1 MPQKSSLVLSLTYC
15 LILMNVPAMAQWNL
29 MGEQF
34 VGGTGD
40 LIGFWERL
48 DISGDGNRI
57 AFGTPNNSDNFPFSG
72 YAKVFEWTGG
82 EWAQLGESF
91 DGVDPFQDEGT
102 GSSVSLDGD
111 GNTFALGISYS
122 PNSSGARVGGVRIYD
137 WDGSEWT
144 QRGAEIEGE
153 GHPDLP
159 GATDVFGGSVNLSA
173 DGNTVIIG
181 AEGNTFE
188 PGILMLQGQVEVY
201 DWDGQ
206 DWVQRGQDIMGLTGS
221 EQFGRVVRISAD
233 GQRAAVASRSRWNAE
248 FTSQVGAVTVFEW
261 NSDANLWQEMGMPL
275 MGAVNDASYGESIS
289 LDGDG
294 TTLAITAKF
303 GLTEVRDWNGAEWVL
318 RGNLDQEEGL
328 LEVSTVSLS
337 ADGDIVGIGDPRYN
351 WSDGRVRV
359 LEWNGNDWELIENIM
374 VPEPDG
380 SALQLFGLTL
390 ALSDNAG
397 RVAVGSGF
405 ANRIEAF
412 EREGF
417 VGFDPQESTEVLV
430 YPNPTSGILNIQ
442 GFEGSA
448 KVELCTSLGEVLYAC
463 ENCTSPF
470 NVDLSRFD
478 RGVYILHVRANVFES
493 TQKIV
498 LQH

>member
-1 MPQKSSLVLSLTYC
+1 MTHRLLFLFCFFLT
-15 LILMNVPAMAQWNL
+15 MGPVTAQWNL
-29 MGEQF
+29 MGDQF
-34 VGGTGD
+34 FGGTGD
-40 LIGFWERL
+40 QLGLWERL

-57 AFGTPNNSDNFPFSG
+57 AFGTLSNSDNFPFSG
-72 YAKVFEWTGG
+72 YAKVFEWTGD

-91 DGVDPFQDEGT
+91 YGVDPFQDEGT

-111 GNTFALGISYS
+111 GSTFALGISYS
-122 PNSSGARVGGVRIYD
+122 PNSSGWRTGGVRIYD

-144 QRGAEIEGE
+144 QRGAQIEGE
-153 GHPDLP
+153 GHPDVP
-159 GATDVFGGSVNLSA
+159 GATDVFGGSVNLSS

-188 PGILMLQGQVEVY
+188 PGVLMLQGQVEVY

-206 DWVQRGQDIMGLTGS
+206 DWVQRGQDLMGLTGS

-233 GQRAAVASRSRWNAE
+233 GERAAVASRSRWNAE

-261 NSDANLWQEMGMPL
+261 NSDANLWEEMGAPL

-294 TTLAITAKF
+294 STVAITAKF
-303 GLTEVRDWNGAEWVL
+303 GLTEVRDWNGTEWVL

-328 LEVSTVSLS
+328 LEVSSVSLS
-337 ADGDIVGIGDPRYN
+337 ANGDIVGIGDPRFN

-380 SALQLFGLTL
+380 AAFQLFGGAL

-397 RVAVGSGF
+397 RVVVGSWF

-417 VGFDPQESTEVLV
+417 VGLETPTQTRLNAH
-430 YPNPTSGILNIQ
+430 PNPTAGRVQLDVNADERWTLRNLQGQHILD
-442 GFEGSA
+442 GRGRDADLGSCA
-448 KVELCTSLGEVLYAC
+448 PGT
-463 ENCTSPF
+463 
-470 NVDLSRFD
+470 
-478 RGVYILHVRANVFES
+478 YILRTEKSAVR
-493 TQKIV
+493 IV
-498 LQH
+498 LQDAPR

>member
-1 MPQKSSLVLSLTYC
+1 
-15 LILMNVPAMAQWNL
+15 

-57 AFGTPNNSDNFPFSG
+57 AFGTPYNSDNFPFSG

-91 DGVDPFQDEGT
+91 YGVDPFQDEGT
-102 GSSVSLDGD
+102 GSSVSLNGD
-111 GNTFALGISYS
+111 GSTFALGISYS
-122 PNSSGARVGGVRIYD
+122 PNSLGARVGGVRIYD
-137 WDGSEWT
+137 WDGSDWT
-144 QRGAEIEGE
+144 QRGAQIEGE
-153 GHPDLP
+153 GHPDDP
-159 GATDVFGGSVNLSA
+159 SATDVFGGSVNLSA

-206 DWVQRGQDIMGLTGS
+206 DWVQRGQDMMGLTGS

-261 NSDANLWQEMGMPL
+261 NSDANLWEELGAPL
-275 MGAVNDASYGESIS
+275 MGAVNAASYGESIS

-294 TTLAITAKF
+294 STLAITAKF
-303 GLTEVRDWNGAEWVL
+303 GLTEVRDWNGTEWVL
-318 RGNLDQEEGL
+318 RGNLDQEQGL

-351 WSDGRVRV
+351 MSDGRVRV
-359 LEWNGNDWELIENIM
+359 LQWNGNDWELIENIM

-380 SALQLFGLTL
+380 SALQLFGVTL

-397 RVAVGSGF
+397 RVAVGSGY

-417 VGFDPQESTEVLV
+417 VGINHLEQAQINT
-430 YPNPTSGILNIQ
+430 YPNPTSGILSVQ

-448 KVELCTSLGEVLYAC
+448 KVELYTVQGQFVYTW
-463 ENCTSPF
+463 ENCASPL
-470 NVDLSRFD
+470 NLDLSCFD
-478 RGVYILHVRANVFES
+478 QGVYILQVKSNAFE
-493 TQKIV
+493 TTKRIV
-498 LQH
+498 LQP

>member
-1 MPQKSSLVLSLTYC
+1 MHRFILLFCFFLT
-15 LILMNVPAMAQWNL
+15 MGSVSAQWNL

-40 LIGFWERL
+40 QLGLWERL
-48 DISGDGNRI
+48 DISGDGNRVV
-57 AFGTPNNSDNFPFSG
+57 FGTLSNSDNFPFSG
-72 YAKVFEWTGG
+72 YAKVFDWTGDEWT
-82 EWAQLGESF
+82 QLGESF
-91 DGVDPFQDEGT
+91 YGVDPFQDEGT
-102 GSSVSLDGD
+102 GSSVSLDVD

-137 WDGSEWT
+137 WDGSDWT
-144 QRGAEIEGE
+144 QRGAQIEGE
-153 GHPDLP
+153 GHPDDP
-159 GATDVFGGSVNLSA
+159 SATDVFGGSVNLSA

-188 PGILMLQGQVEVY
+188 PGILMSQGQVEVY

-261 NSDANLWQEMGMPL
+261 NSDANLWEEMGAPL
-275 MGAVNDASYGESIS
+275 MGAVNAASYGESIS

-294 TTLAITAKF
+294 STLAITAKF
-303 GLTEVRDWNGAEWVL
+303 GLTEVRDWNGTEWVL

-328 LEVSTVSLS
+328 LEVSSVSLS
-337 ADGDIVGIGDPRYN
+337 ANGDIVGIGDPRFN
-351 WSDGRVRV
+351 WNDGRVRV

-380 SALQLFGLTL
+380 AAFQLFGGAL

-397 RVAVGSGF
+397 RVVVGSWF

-417 VGFDPQESTEVLV
+417 VGLETPTQTRLNA
-430 YPNPTSGILNIQ
+430 YPNPTSGRVQLDVNADERWTLRNLQGQHILD
-442 GFEGSA
+442 GRGRDADLGSCA
-448 KVELCTSLGEVLYAC
+448 PGT
-463 ENCTSPF
+463 
-470 NVDLSRFD
+470 
-478 RGVYILHVRANVFES
+478 YILRTEKSAVR
-493 TQKIV
+493 IV
-498 LQH
+498 LQDAPR